1 VGNFGY
7 YLMRKSSIFR
17 TVDSIKLRWA
27 GHMARIGCHVK
38 RWNFDEETSREMASW
53 KIEEM

>member
-1 VGNFGY
+1 
-7 YLMRKSSIFR
+7 
-17 TVDSIKLRWA
+17 
-27 GHMARIGCHVK
+27 MARIGCHVK